1 MTTQATTVTIITGAT
16 TGIGKATKELLR
28 ARGHA
33 VYNLDITVP
42 EDELPGYFIQCD
54 VRKRDEI
61 KAAVKKVFDVEKKI
75 DCLFIN
81 AGIHLFDS
89 MENTS
94 DEDFDNVVSVN
105 IYGSFYTAKYVLQYM
120 KEQRKGSV
128 VFMGSD
134 QSIIGKPQSSVYG
147 LTKGAVGQLTKSTAI
162 DYAPFNIRV
171 NCICPGTIDT
181 PLLAKAVAK
190 FSSLSGTPVG
200 DVMQSLQTVQPAGRI
215 GRPEEIASVV
225 AFLLSDESS
234 FMTGSLVSADGGY
247 VCQ

>member
-1 MTTQATTVTIITGAT
+1 MTIQATTVTIITGAT

-28 ARGHA
+28 SRGHA
-33 VYNLDITVP
+33 VYNLDITAP
-42 EDELPGYFIQCD
+42 GDELPGYFIQCD

-61 KAAVKKVFDVEKKI
+61 KAAVKTVFDAEKKI

-89 MENTS
+89 MANTS
-94 DEDFDNVVSVN
+94 DEDFDNVVGVN

-120 KEQRKGSV
+120 KEQKKGSV

-181 PLLAKAVAK
+181 PLLAQAVAK
-190 FSSLSGTPVG
+190 FSALSGTPAG

>member
-1 MTTQATTVTIITGAT
+1 MSNLQQKVAIITGAT

-28 ARGHA
+28 TRGHV
-33 VYNLDITVP
+33 VYNLDVA
-42 EDELPGYFIQCD
+42 EDAGELPGYFIYCD
-54 VRKRDEI
+54 IRKREDI
-61 KAAVKKVFDVEKKI
+61 KAAVQKVFEAERRI
-75 DCLFIN
+75 DWTFIN

-94 DEDFDNVVSVN
+94 DEDFDNVIGVN

-120 KEQRKGSV
+120 KEQRRGSV

-181 PLLAKAVAK
+181 PLLARAVNK
-190 FSSLSGTPVG
+190 FSRLSGTPESEVIT
-200 DVMQSLQTVQPAGRI
+200 SLQTVQPAGRI
-215 GRPEEIASVV
+215 GKPEEIAAVV
-225 AFLLSDESS
+225 AFLLSDENS

>member
-1 MTTQATTVTIITGAT
+1 MTTHEKKVAIITGAT

-28 ARGHA
+28 KKGHI
-33 VYNLDITVP
+33 VYNLDIA
-42 EDELPGYFIQCD
+42 EDSSDVPGYFIRCD
-54 VRKRDEI
+54 VRKRTDI
-61 KAAVKKVFDVEKKI
+61 KEAVQKVHDTEKRI
-75 DCLFIN
+75 DWAFIN

-94 DEDFDNVVSVN
+94 DEDFDNVIGVN

-120 KEQRKGSV
+120 KESNRGSI

-162 DYAPFNIRV
+162 DYAPYNIRV

-181 PLLAKAVAK
+181 PLLARAVNK
-190 FSSLSGTPVG
+190 FSRLSSTPESE
-200 DVMQSLQTVQPAGRI
+200 VMTSLQTVQPAGRI
-215 GRPEEIASVV
+215 GKPEEIAAVV
-225 AFLLSDESS
+225 AFLLSDENS